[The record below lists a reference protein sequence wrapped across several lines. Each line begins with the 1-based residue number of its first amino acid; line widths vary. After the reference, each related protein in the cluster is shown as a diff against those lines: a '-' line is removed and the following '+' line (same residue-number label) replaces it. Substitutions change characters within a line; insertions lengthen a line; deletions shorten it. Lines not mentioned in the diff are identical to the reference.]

1 MAEGTKDRIL
11 ETALELFA
19 QNGYLGT
26 SMNDIAGRLG
36 FTKAALYKHYAS
48 KQEILDRIVERMS
61 RMDYERAESY
71 EMPEAEP
78 DGFAEAYLHTPIPKI
93 RAYSM
98 AQFDYWTK
106 EPFSANFRKM
116 LTLEQYRDPKLAQ
129 LHHDYLAGGPLA
141 YMAAIFRKLTDT
153 DEAAM
158 QLALEFYGPMY
169 LLYSVYDGAQDKDSV
184 APLLDAHI
192 ERFIAK
198 VESDYRR
205 KVMSE
210 KNSIIRPETKDDY
223 RAAESLA
230 REAFWNVYRPG
241 CMEHYVLHCY
251 RDDPA
256 FVPELDFV
264 MELNGELIGQVIYV
278 RSEIDCDDGRK
289 VPIMT
294 FGPISI
300 APAYKR
306 QGYGKQ
312 LLDYSMER
320 AKEMGA
326 GALAITGNIDFYG
339 KSGFVPAKTKG
350 VRYADDPE
358 ADYFLIRQLTPGYLD
373 GISGTYK
380 DPEGYFVCEK
390 DPEGFERFEAT
401 FPAKEKRKLPG
412 QLC

>member
-26 SMNDIAGRLG
+26 SMNDIAGQLG

-278 RSEIDCDDGRK
+278 RSKIDCDDGRK

-312 LLDYSMER
+312 LLDYSMEK

-358 ADYFLIRQLTPGYLD
+358 ADYFLIKELTPGFLD

-401 FPAKEKRKLPG
+401 FPAKEKQKLPG